1 MLGIHRSDHTEAS
14 LLSNAGCAPQN
25 PLLLLEKEGALE
37 MTRLWGCAAWS
48 KAGAERQGTGLT
60 QLTSFILLVFSGYFG
75 YLAMHREPT
84 HIVGLS
90 PFTSMLQADL
100 CLCNTYGVSK
110 CFGQSVPRFRDQRV
124 HGLSIRILF
133 ERSLL
138 ENDATRHRRV

>member
-1 MLGIHRSDHTEAS
+1 MLTDLLRLGLVGLSGGALGARCVMLGIHRSDHIEGS
-14 LLSNAGCAPQN
+14 LLSNAGSAPQN

-110 CFGQSVPRFRDQRV
+110 CFGQM
-124 HGLSIRILF
+124 
-133 ERSLL
+133 LL
-138 ENDATRHRRV
+138 CSPFP